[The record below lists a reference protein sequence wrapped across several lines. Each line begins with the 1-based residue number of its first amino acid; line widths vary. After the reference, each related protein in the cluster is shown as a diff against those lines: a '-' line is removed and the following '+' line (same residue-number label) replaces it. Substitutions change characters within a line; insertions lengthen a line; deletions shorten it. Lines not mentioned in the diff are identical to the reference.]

1 MKRLTTRGIRTAEA
15 IRDRESFTTSGSLYG
30 QAQPDGGMSPYAFR
44 GWLSDDERA
53 VWERDSYDV
62 DYVVVSYAT
71 PIAWHKTDGT
81 WHIVTQKFSPT
92 TTKHQGNL
100 YLAKNSEPV
109 ECTCRNLGRLA
120 EHDATCPVPAS

>member
-1 MKRLTTRGIRTAEA
+1 MKRLTTRSIKTAEA

-71 PIAWHKTDGT
+71 PIAWHVHKPGT
-81 WHIVTQKFSPT
+81 EGMWHIVDQKFSPT

-100 YLAKNSEPV
+100 YLIKQV
-109 ECTCRNLGRLA
+109 
-120 EHDATCPVPAS
+120 PVPDETTAESIMRNRSQLLDR